1 MRTMDMLKLV
11 ALDEED
17 LQVLSAHLQDAVLK
31 VSDLQFIAREQ
42 RFVLTA
48 NRFVWE
54 EARPKFL
61 RKPQYQRRRA
71 ALHFNRV
78 TAVKAT
84 GIDRQKQDD
93 VLSLLTIGFVPS
105 DAPAGTIEL
114 TFSANAAIRLSVE
127 CIEAQLTDLG
137 AAWETESLPRHGV

>member
-1 MRTMDMLKLV
+1 MLGGCFEHDRKSVRTMDMLKLV

-31 VSDLQFIAREQ
+31 VSDLQ
-42 RFVLTA
+42 
-48 NRFVWE
+48 

-78 TAVKAT
+78 TAAKAT

-93 VLSLLTIGFVPS
+93 VLSLLTIGFVPGE
-105 DAPAGTIEL
+105 APAGTIEL

>member
-1 MRTMDMLKLV
+1 MDMLKLV

-31 VSDLQFIAREQ
+31 VSDLQYLAGEK
-42 RFVLTA
+42 RFLLTA
-48 NRFVWE
+48 NRFAWE
-54 EARPKFL
+54 ESKPKFL

-78 TAVKAT
+78 TFARAT
-84 GIDRQKQDD
+84 GIDRRKPDD
-93 VLSLLTIGFVPS
+93 VLSLLAIRFVAEE
-105 DAPAGTIEL
+105 APAGTIEL
-114 TFSANAAIRLSVE
+114 TFSANAAIRLEVE

-137 AAWETESLPRHGV
+137 AAWETESLPRHV

>member
-1 MRTMDMLKLV
+1 MDMLKLV

-31 VSDLQFIAREQ
+31 VSDLQYLAPEK
-42 RFVLTA
+42 RFVLIL

-54 EARPKFL
+54 KSKPKLF

-71 ALHFNRV
+71 MLHFNRV
-78 TAVKAT
+78 SAVQAN
-84 GIDRQKQDD
+84 GIDRQKSDE
-93 VLSLLTIGFVPS
+93 VLSLLSIRFVPGE
-105 DAPAGTIEL
+105 APAGTIEL
-114 TFSANAAIRLSVE
+114 IFSANATLRLSSE

-137 AAWETESLPRHGV
+137 AAWETQSLPRHGV

>member
-1 MRTMDMLKLV
+1 MPDMEMLKLV

-31 VSDLQFIAREQ
+31 VSDLQYLAKDK

-48 NRFVWE
+48 NRFAWE
-54 EARPKFL
+54 EAKPKLF

-78 TAVKAT
+78 TVAKAT
-84 GIDRQKQDD
+84 GIDRQKPDE
-93 VLSLLTIGFVPS
+93 VLSLLAIRFIPGE
-105 DAPAGTIEL
+105 APAGTLEL
-114 TFSANAAIRLSVE
+114 TFSANAAIRLDVE
-127 CIEAQLTDLG
+127 CIEAQLTDVG
-137 AAWETESLPRHGV
+137 PAWETNSLPRHDA

>member
-1 MRTMDMLKLV
+1 MDMLRLV

-31 VSDLQFIAREQ
+31 VSDLQYLAKEM

-48 NRFVWE
+48 NRFAWE
-54 EARPKFL
+54 EAKPRFL
-61 RKPQYQRRRA
+61 CKPTYQRRRT

-78 TAVKAT
+78 SAARAT
-84 GIDRQKQDD
+84 GIARGRPDE
-93 VLSLLTIGFVPS
+93 VLSLLAVRFVAGE
-105 DAPAGTIEL
+105 APAGTIEL
-114 TFSANAAIRLSVE
+114 TFSANAAIRLDVE

-137 AAWETESLPRHGV
+137 AAWETESVPRHDL

>member
-1 MRTMDMLKLV
+1 MELLKLV

-31 VSDLQFIAREQ
+31 VSDCTFFAREK
-42 RFVLTA
+42 RFVLAA

-54 EARPKFL
+54 EAKRRLF
-61 RKPQYQRRRA
+61 RKPTYQRRRT

-78 TAVKAT
+78 TGVKT
-84 GIDRQKQDD
+84 HGIDQNKPDE
-93 VLSLLTIGFVPS
+93 VLSLLAIRFIAGDSPS
-105 DAPAGTIEL
+105 GTIEL

-127 CIEAQLTDLG
+127 CIEAQMTDLG
-137 AAWETESLPRHGV
+137 SAWETTSLPRHDVV

>member
-1 MRTMDMLKLV
+1 MTDMEMLKLV

-31 VSDLQFIAREQ
+31 VSDLQYLAKDK
-42 RFVLTA
+42 RFVLTV

-54 EARPKFL
+54 EAKPKLF
-61 RKPQYQRRRA
+61 RKPAYQRRRT

-78 TAVKAT
+78 TVAKAT
-84 GIDRQKQDD
+84 SIDRQKPDEI
-93 VLSLLTIGFVPS
+93 LSLLAIRFIAGET
-105 DAPAGTIEL
+105 PAGTIEL
-114 TFSANAAIRLSVE
+114 TFSANAALRLDVE

-137 AAWETESLPRHGV
+137 PAWEASSVPRHDA

>member
-1 MRTMDMLKLV
+1 MLKLV

-31 VSDLQFIAREQ
+31 VSDLQYLAQEK
-42 RFVLTA
+42 RFVLTL

-54 EARPKFL
+54 TAKPKLF

-71 ALHFNRV
+71 MLHFNRIS
-78 TAVKAT
+78 AVQAN
-84 GIDRQKQDD
+84 GVDRQKSDE
-93 VLSLLTIGFVPS
+93 VLSLLSIGFVPGE
-105 DAPAGTIEL
+105 APAGTIEL
-114 TFSANAAIRLSVE
+114 IFSANAALRLSAE

-137 AAWETESLPRHGV
+137 AAWETQSLPRHGA

>member
-1 MRTMDMLKLV
+1 MEMLKLV

-17 LQVLSAHLQDAVLK
+17 LQVMSAHLQDAVLK
-31 VSDLQFIAREQ
+31 VSDLQYLGREK

-54 EARPKFL
+54 EAKPRFL
-61 RKPQYQRRRA
+61 RKPSYQRRRA

-78 TAVKAT
+78 NAAKVT
-84 GIDRQKQDD
+84 GIDRSKPDE
-93 VLSLLTIGFVPS
+93 VLSLLAIRFV
-105 DAPAGTIEL
+105 AGETPAGTIEL
-114 TFSANAAIRLSVE
+114 IFSANAAVRLDVE

-137 AAWETESLPRHGV
+137 AAWETESLPRHDA

>member
-1 MRTMDMLKLV
+1 MEMLKLV

-31 VSDLQFIAREQ
+31 VSDLQYLAGEK
-42 RFVLTA
+42 RFLLTA

-54 EARPKFL
+54 EAKPKFL
-61 RKPQYQRRRA
+61 RKPAYQRRRT

-78 TAVKAT
+78 SAAKASL
-84 GIDRQKQDD
+84 IDRQKQDD
-93 VLSLLTIGFVPS
+93 VLSLLAIRFLPGET
-105 DAPAGTIEL
+105 PAGTIEL
-114 TFSANAAIRLSVE
+114 TFSANAAIRLDVE

-137 AAWETESLPRHGV
+137 AAWKTESLPRHNV